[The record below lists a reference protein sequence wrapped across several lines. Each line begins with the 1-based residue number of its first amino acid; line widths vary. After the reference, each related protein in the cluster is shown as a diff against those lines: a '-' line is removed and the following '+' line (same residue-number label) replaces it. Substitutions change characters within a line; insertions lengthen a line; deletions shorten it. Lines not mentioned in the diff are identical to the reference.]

1 MTFVEPEDGGGRK
14 PPTALLIGIAAA
26 VVVLAVLAVTAFV
39 APGFLRGDPAP
50 VAGATTSTPVRT
62 TEPRPTETPEP
73 TPTSAP
79 APSPAQPEPAP
90 GGRGGTG
97 PADPGVE
104 KIIKD
109 FVAALN
115 AGDAAGAKE
124 LMCAGGRGDDSAVGT
139 LAAQKPSLEV
149 SGLQA
154 KSSKVLTGQVT
165 GTAGGKPVKASVTAT
180 AAIGE
185 ACVGLFT
192 LS

>member
-62 TEPRPTETPEP
+62 TEPRPTATP
-73 TPTSAP
+73 AP
-79 APSPAQPEPAP
+79 APTSTPAPSTPEPAP

-104 KIIKD
+104 KVIKD

-115 AGDAAGAKE
+115 AGDAGGAKD

-165 GTAGGKPVKASVTAT
+165 GTADGKPVEASVTAT